1 MLQRLVQ
8 TLLLLFCS
16 LFQDFALAQGKLTVG
31 WIEKVTLSPSGLVL
45 QAKIDSGAD
54 FSSLNTSDLEKFERD
69 GKPWVRFD
77 VTNRLGEKATIELEI
92 LREALIKKH
101 FGKPQKRPVVR
112 LGICV
117 GNRFMQADVNLADRT
132 NFETQLLIGRSFA
145 AGNLLIDPAT
155 TFTTEPNCKETQ
167 KAGAKH

>member
-1 MLQRLVQ
+1 MFQRIILT
-8 TLLLLFCS
+8 TLLLVAPFS
-16 LFQDFALAQGKLTVG
+16 GPDAAAQSKLTVG
-31 WIEKVTLSPSGLVL
+31 WIEKVRLSPSGLML

-54 FSSLNTSDLEKFERD
+54 FSSLNTSDLEQFEKE
-69 GKPWVRFD
+69 GKPWVRFE
-77 VTNRLGEKATIELEI
+77 VTNRLGEKAAIELEI

-155 TFTTEPNCKETQ
+155 TFTNEPNCKEIQ
-167 KAGAKH
+167 KAGAKG